1 MQNSEANPSLVEL
14 AEEITKN
21 AKVLDA
27 YITEKGLPKPT
38 FASDG
43 PLSFPVPQDDH
54 EMQAARLALIGASRS
69 LLELTL
75 GPLQRLNL
83 EVPTVCKICPNLL
96 DAALRIRGLILNH

>member
-1 MQNSEANPSLVEL
+1 MQSSETNPSLVGL

-38 FASDG
+38 FASEG
-43 PLSFPVPQDDH
+43 PLVFPVPQDDH
-54 EMQAARLALIGASRS
+54 EMQAARLSLIGASRS

-83 EVPTVCKICPNLL
+83 EVPTVCKTCLNSL
-96 DAALRIRGLILNH
+96 DVALRI

>member
-1 MQNSEANPSLVEL
+1 MQSSEANPSLVGL
-14 AEEITKN
+14 ADEITKN
-21 AKVLDA
+21 AKVLDE
-27 YITEKGLPKPT
+27 YIAKNGLPKPT

-69 LLELTL
+69 LLELAL

-83 EVPTVCKICPNLL
+83 EVPTVRKIRSKVI
-96 DAALRIRGLILNH
+96 DAKLGIGSLILT